1 VALRLFALLG
11 LLALALGSWFLTDPS
26 KDSGPKPKAPAAAK
40 LGYFLKGT
48 VLTDYGAN
56 GAPAIRIAAER
67 IDQVPGAN
75 DVELHNV
82 RLDYAASSDRL
93 WIMVGEH
100 ARVQDGGQQ
109 IDVIGNV
116 RLQGLDRGREGPAV
130 IRTDQ
135 LHYDVPNAVAHTDGD
150 VRIEFS
156 RHMLTARGL
165 TARLNERSMQLESR
179 VNGRFNP

>member
-1 VALRLFALLG
+1 MALRLFALLG
-11 LLALALGSWFLTDPS
+11 LLALAIGSWFLTDTGR
-26 KDSGPKPKAPAAAK
+26 DGGPKPNTRAAAK

-48 VLTDYGAN
+48 VLTDYGAD
-56 GAPAIRIAAER
+56 GAPAVRIAAER
-67 IDQVPGAN
+67 IDQVPGAD

-82 RLDYAASSDRL
+82 RLDYAAGGDRL
-93 WIMVGEH
+93 WIMVGER
-100 ARVQDGGQQ
+100 ARVQEGGQQ
-109 IDVIGNV
+109 IDVDGNV
-116 RLQGLDRGREGPAV
+116 RLQGLERGREGPAV

-156 RHMLTARGL
+156 RHTLTARGL
-165 TARLNERSMQLESR
+165 TARLNERSMRLESR